1 MKPRN
6 KRMLSGATE
15 RGGAK
20 RLRTNIVANREDPSA
35 SSEIPSGELEDDSDT
50 DSRPSPFLRRGE
62 SAMTLRPERRIAYR
76 EGHQ

>member
-50 DSRPSPFLRRGE
+50 DSRPSPLLRRGE
-62 SAMTLRPERRIAYR
+62 SAMTLRPERRIDYR
-76 EGHQ
+76 EGRQ